1 MKKRFLRLLG
11 ALLATAC
18 LLVTAALPAFAWG
31 GGEYNSI
38 DVQVTLLPDGTAQII
53 ELWDVDLDDDWSELY
68 IPKTNLGEMSIRNM
82 QVKDLTEGTEYTYIG
97 EDWDVGEGLSTN
109 DKRVMKYQKC
119 GIAQRSD
126 GGIEL
131 CWGVSGTGQHKYQL
145 SYLMTNVVQKYTD
158 GYDGFNIRFVNSALD
173 PAPEHISVTIDT
185 QDVEELTKENTKF
198 WAFGFMGTT
207 RLEDG
212 RVIAE
217 SGEDDRGTIN
227 YANVMCRFD
236 EGIFEPEVETGKS
249 FRDIVGTAFAGS
261 DYDIDAYDSG
271 LSGGDAS
278 ASPDTGYYN
287 NYTDN
292 EDIGFLNES
301 SGLSSVVDFIM
312 AALIP
317 LLAIL
322 AFVGIFGKWAG
333 SSSTSRSGL
342 MKRLNANISKKE
354 RKEVLYCRDLPFD
367 GSLQEAYMALDNLD
381 ELPSKGV
388 IIEAYLLRWMK
399 NGWARVGEQSQKR
412 MFGLMSDKQVP
423 TIVFHD
429 DVQAS
434 SHQTMDKNEESLW
447 RLLHRAAGDDNIL
460 QEHELQEY
468 AKAHYE
474 QLENFFEDVVNAGM
488 NRARE
493 AGHVVDT
500 TEKRLLFNTHQTTLS
515 EEGRKK
521 FLELIGFKKFLKDF
535 TIINEREARDVG
547 LWGDYLT
554 FAALYGIAD
563 EVAEQFKELVPD
575 FFTNPQ
581 AYGYYGAGWDA
592 YDMLWMM
599 HMMNRFSNTA
609 YNSYMAGRS
618 AQEIHTAS
626 SGGGGFSSFGGGGG
640 FSGGGIGGGGR

>member
-1 MKKRFLRLLG
+1 MKTRFLRLFG
-11 ALLATAC
+11 ALLATAW
-18 LLVTAALPAFAWG
+18 LLVTAVLPSFAWG
-31 GGEYNSI
+31 GGAYRSI
-38 DVQVTLLPDGTAQII
+38 DIQVTLLEDGTAQVI

-68 IPKTNLGEMSIRNM
+68 VPKTNLGEMKIRNM
-82 QVKDLTEGTEYTYIG
+82 QVKDLTDGTEYTYIG
-97 EDWDVGEGLSTN
+97 EDWDVGEGLSTH
-109 DKRVMKYQKC
+109 DKRLMKAQKC

-131 CWGVSGTGQHKYQL
+131 CWGVSGEGQHKYQL
-145 SYLMTNVVQKYTD
+145 SYLMTNVVQKYDD
-158 GYDGFNIRFVNSALD
+158 GYDGFNVRFINAALD
-173 PAPEHISVTIDT
+173 PAAEHVSVTIDT
-185 QDVEELTKENTKF
+185 QDVEELTKDNTKF
-198 WAFGFMGTT
+198 WAFGLMGTT

-212 RVIAE
+212 KVIVE
-217 SGEDDRGTIN
+217 SDENGTIN
-227 YANVMCRFD
+227 YCNVMCRFN
-236 EGIFEPEVETGKS
+236 EGLFAPEVETGKT
-249 FRDIVGTAFAGS
+249 FRNLAGTAFAGS

-271 LSGGDAS
+271 ASGGDAS
-278 ASPDTGYYN
+278 TSTDAAYYDNYSDDGSFGFPEDTGSLGA
-287 NYTDN
+287 
-292 EDIGFLNES
+292 IGDFL
-301 SGLSSVVDFIM
+301 M
-312 AALIP
+312 AILIP
-317 LLAIL
+317 LLALL

-333 SSSTSRSGL
+333 SNSVSRSGL
-342 MKRLNANISKKE
+342 MKRLNANITKKE
-354 RKEVLYCRDLPFD
+354 KKEVLYCRDLPFG
-367 GSLQEAYMALDNLD
+367 GSLPEAYMALDTLD
-381 ELPSKGV
+381 ELPNKGA

-399 NGWARVGEQSQKR
+399 NGWARVGEQAQKR

-423 TIVFHD
+423 TIEFYD
-429 DVQAS
+429 DVQAKS
-434 SHQTMDKNEESLW
+434 SAGMDKTEESLW

-460 QEHELQEY
+460 QEMELEHF
-468 AKAHYE
+468 AKSNYRE
-474 QLENFFEDVVNAGM
+474 LEGFFESTVNAGM
-488 NRARE
+488 DRARE

-500 TEKRLLFNTHQTTLS
+500 VEKKMFFNTHMTTLS
-515 EEGRKK
+515 DEGRKK

-547 LWGDYLT
+547 LWGDYLS

-575 FFTNPQ
+575 FFSNPQ